1 MKVITLL
8 SALLLSQASLA
19 FTIEK
24 IGSDISHPWGI
35 AVLNDEEVLVTARAG
50 ALLRIN
56 LTTGQQRAVL
66 PTPFVASFRQGGLL
80 DVAYDEQSNRV
91 HLCYSKPLKGGAGL
105 AIASAKLDGYQ
116 LLTPKD
122 IFVSNHRSP
131 SGAHFGCRIV
141 IEGNYLF
148 ASLGDRGDR
157 SNAQNPSNHAG
168 SIIRL
173 NLVEPEPANT
183 QKDWLPEIYSMGHR
197 NPQGLALQPNTGLL
211 WSHEHGPRG
220 GDEINLIEQDNNY
233 GWPTVSYGK
242 EYIGGDIGL
251 NSSPD
256 GYTDPL
262 WVWDPSIAPSGM
274 TFYTEE
280 MFPEWQGNLLVGAL
294 KFTSIYRIVIDPDSN
309 LPVSEERLF
318 NDEMGRVR
326 DVEQANDGSIL
337 VLSDAPNGGLYRIS
351 R

>member
-1 MKVITLL
+1 MKLFTLL
-8 SALLLSQASLA
+8 SALMLSQASLA

-24 IGSDISHPWGI
+24 IGSNISHPWGI

-56 LTTGQQRAVL
+56 LKTGQQRAVL

-80 DVAYDEQSNRV
+80 DVAYDDQSNLV
-91 HLCYSKPLKGGAGL
+91 HLCYSKPMEGGAGL
-105 AIASAKLDGYQ
+105 AIATAQLDGYQ

-122 IFVSNHRSP
+122 IFISNHRSA
-131 SGAHFGCRIV
+131 SGAHFGCRLV
-141 IEGNYLF
+141 IDGDYLF

-157 SNAQNPSNHAG
+157 DNAQTYSNHAG

-173 NLVEPEPANT
+173 NLVNREPANT
-183 QKDWLPEIYSMGHR
+183 QSEWLPEIFSIGHR
-197 NPQGLALQPNTGLL
+197 NPQGLTIQPDTGLL

-220 GDEINLIEQDNNY
+220 GDEINLIEQNGNY

-256 GYTDPL
+256 GYIDPL
-262 WVWDPSIAPSGM
+262 WIWDPSIAPSGM
-274 TFYTEE
+274 TFYTGD
-280 MFPEWQGNLLVGAL
+280 MFPEWKGDLLVGAL
-294 KFTSIYRIVIDPDSN
+294 KFTSIYRIAIDPNSN

-318 NDEMGRVR
+318 NAEMGRVR

>member
-1 MKVITLL
+1 MKLITFL
-8 SALLLSQASLA
+8 SALLISQASFA

-24 IGSDISHPWGI
+24 IGGDISHPWGMS
-35 AVLNDEEVLVTARAG
+35 VLNDEEVLVTARAG

-56 LTTGQQRAVL
+56 LKTGQQRAVL

-80 DVAYDEQSNRV
+80 DVAYDSDTNQV
-91 HLCYSKPLKGGAGL
+91 HLCYSKPLETGAGL
-105 AIASAKLDGYQ
+105 AIASAELDGHQ
-116 LLTPKD
+116 LSNLRD
-122 IFVSNHRSP
+122 IFISNHRSS
-131 SGAHFGCRIV
+131 SGSHFGCRLV
-141 IEGNYLF
+141 IDGDYLF

-157 SNAQNPSNHAG
+157 TNAQTPSNHAG

-173 NLVEPEPANT
+173 NLVNPEPANS
-183 QKDWLPEIYSMGHR
+183 QSGWLPQIYSIGHR
-197 NPQGLALQPNTGLL
+197 NPQGLTLQPKTGLL
-211 WSHEHGPRG
+211 WAHEHGPRG
-220 GDEINLIEQDNNY
+220 GDEINLIEQNRNY

-251 NSSPD
+251 NSSPN

-262 WVWDPSIAPSGM
+262 WIWDPSIAPSGM
-274 TFYTEE
+274 TFYTGD
-280 MFPEWQGNLLVGAL
+280 MFPEWRGDLLVGAL
-294 KFTSIYRIVIDPDSN
+294 KFTSIYRLVIDPATN
-309 LPVSEERLF
+309 KPISEERLF